1 MVRYVSTRGGEGA
14 ASLGEAA
21 RLGWAPDGGMLLPER
36 IPEAPLG
43 RWRGLAYPALVLE
56 VLALFAA
63 GDDDAL
69 DRPLLATAVERAF
82 RKELWPPP
90 EVVPVV
96 KTRLG
101 GGQVVHVSELFHGPS
116 LAFKDLGMQVL
127 VNALSL
133 MLAKRDERLTLLVG
147 TSGDTGSSAVSLWFS
162 DDANSSSR

>member
-1 MVRYVSTRGGEGA
+1 MTRSRCNGRATST
-14 ASLGEAA
+14 
-21 RLGWAPDGGMLLPER
+21 W
-36 IPEAPLG
+36 APLG

-69 DRPLLATAVERAF
+69 DRPLLAAAVEKAF

-96 KTRLG
+96 KTRLAA
-101 GGQVVHVSELFHGPS
+101 GQVVHVSELFHGPS

-147 TSGDTGSSAVSLWFS
+147 TSGDTGSSAVSH
-162 DDANSSSR
+162 